1 MLTIEIKRDGELIGG
16 AKVRNLSDLA
26 GISDYEVVAA
36 ESAAPDLGVEQD
48 FREDFVV
55 PSHMRDQSVWA
66 LVLRV
71 ANEAFRLQKR
81 NGHARAA
88 HPIRSAGVAHVE

>member
-1 MLTIEIKRDGELIGG
+1 MLTIEIKRNGELIGG
-16 AKVRNLSDLA
+16 AKVRNISDLA

-48 FREDFVV
+48 FREDFVI

-66 LVLRV
+66 LVHRISR
-71 ANEAFRLQKR
+71 EAFRLQKK
-81 NGHARAA
+81 NGHAQADYPVRAKGA
-88 HPIRSAGVAHVE
+88 ARVE